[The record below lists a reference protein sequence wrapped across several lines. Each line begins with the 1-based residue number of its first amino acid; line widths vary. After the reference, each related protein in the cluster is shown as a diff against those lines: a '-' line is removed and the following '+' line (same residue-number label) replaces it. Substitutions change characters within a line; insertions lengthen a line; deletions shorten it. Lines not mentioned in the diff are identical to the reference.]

1 MLVLCSRYRNHH
13 IFTSKK
19 AVKGLTRRN
28 TSRIIHSLTVSQS
41 HSLTVSQSHSLCA
54 NIGLSFLH
62 AFIIDFSHQYARK
75 EGYNFLSNPFL
86 TATVQY
92 ICTPPYPKTGGT
104 YA

>member
-19 AVKGLTRRN
+19 AVKVLTRRN
-28 TSRIIHSLTVSQS
+28 TS

-104 YA
+104 HA